1 MVLQYYKIFGAAH
14 GPRAKEVVN
23 RVRFL
28 FCGAEELGLLG
39 TCVEACLGLA
49 CLVVWILLRCERGL
63 VCVRGRSA
71 WLGGASV

>member
-14 GPRAKEVVN
+14 GARAKEVVN

-39 TCVEACLGLA
+39 TSVEVCLCMA
-49 CLVVWILLRCERGL
+49 YLVEWILLRCERGL
-63 VCVRGRSA
+63 VCVRGR
-71 WLGGASV
+71 